1 MSTLARDAT
10 RQRAASD
17 IAMQV
22 SVRVLNLA
30 LGVFVTALLV
40 RTLGT
45 TGYGEWATTLIVL
58 GLIAYFMNFGME
70 EVALREAAK
79 APETENEW
87 IGAAILMRLLLLGP
101 VMISA
106 YAALLLLPHTEDML
120 IAGAILIVA
129 MPFGGM
135 GALGLLF
142 RLRVDNRIPMLV
154 LTLRSILWGIA
165 VVIIHQDGG
174 GLIAFAIGMVTTNM
188 VGSIVQTVAAVKIAD
203 VWPRPNRK
211 HVRTLARV
219 SLPIGIS
226 GLLIAA
232 YARIDGLLVYAIGGA
247 HEAGLYNAIY
257 NVLDQSHFI
266 PISILTTLAPVLAA
280 AWPHNRER
288 LLRTARLIVELL
300 SIASF
305 GALAVAIVANEQL
318 VRLVFGAEFV
328 EAAPALPVLGGA
340 FILICYGYLNGNLLL
355 VLGKQKLL
363 LRISLVALVV
373 NLAGNAAAIPL
384 FGFMGAAWMTVLT
397 EAVVLIQTT
406 RLLVR
411 ELPTEEF
418 EFGRVVRT
426 AVAAVI
432 LGLVLGAMEI
442 AGAPLAALLAAA
454 CVLYP
459 VLLFALRAFGPE
471 DLRLVLRRGATV

>member
-1 MSTLARDAT
+1 MPTLARQAT

-22 SVRVLNLA
+22 SVRVANLA

-45 TGYGEWATTLIVL
+45 IGYGEWATTLIVL

-106 YAALLLLPHTEDML
+106 YVALLLLPHTEDML

-203 VWPRPNRK
+203 VWPRPNKK
-211 HVRTLARV
+211 HLRTLAKV

-300 SIASF
+300 SI
-305 GALAVAIVANEQL
+305 VANEQL

-328 EAAPALPVLGGA
+328 EGAPALPVLGGA

-397 EAVVLIQTT
+397 EAVVLMQTT

-411 ELPTEEF
+411 ELPAEEF
-418 EFGRVVRT
+418 EFGRVLRT
-426 AVAAVI
+426 AIAAVI
-432 LGLVLGAMEI
+432 LGLVLGGMEI
-442 AGAPLAALLAAA
+442 AGAPLAALLGAA

-459 VLLFALRAFGPE
+459 VLLFALRALTLD
-471 DLRLVLRRGATV
+471 DLRLALRRGPPA